1 MSMTTTPEEQ
11 KVLDDIKAAEAA
23 GLDPFGD
30 DEELVRE
37 LPESNSQ
44 EAGQEAGQGE
54 QGSPSESPNPGA
66 RELDEDALHA
76 VLADDGIE
84 VTVPA
89 YQAAVPEDYK
99 TQRTDLLKAKSEAMK
114 KLMDGE
120 LDAEEFAAEESRIS
134 DALEEL
140 TAQRIRAETLLEANQ
155 QSQAAYQQRA
165 IQRLVQQSKSQIDY
179 TADAKAQRQFDTAL
193 QSISVDP
200 DNAGKDF
207 ADLLQ
212 EAHRVVLALR
222 GIPITKGEAVASAL
236 TKAAD
241 RQPEGKAPVTTL
253 RNIPAASTPNANG
266 DMLDQ
271 LGRLS
276 GQEYEAA
283 YARLSPAQKRALLDE

>member
-1 MSMTTTPEEQ
+1 MSMTATPEEQ

-37 LPESNSQ
+37 LPESNPQ
-44 EAGQEAGQGE
+44 EEGQGG
-54 QGSPSESPNPGA
+54 QGSPSESPKPGA
-66 RELDEDALHA
+66 QELDEDALHA
-76 VLADDGIE
+76 VLADDEIE
-84 VTVPA
+84 AAVPA

-99 TQRTDLLKAKSEAMK
+99 AQRTDLLKAKSEAMK

-165 IQRLVQQSKSQIDY
+165 IQRLVQQSKAQIDY

-193 QSISVDP
+193 QAISVDP
-200 DNAGKDF
+200 DNTGKDF

-222 GIPITKGEAVASAL
+222 GIPVTKGEAVASAVA
-236 TKAAD
+236 KAATT
-241 RQPEGKAPVTTL
+241 RQPEGKPPVTL

-271 LGRLS
+271 MGRLS

>member
-1 MSMTTTPEEQ
+1 MSMTPEEQ
-11 KVLDDIKAAEAA
+11 KVLDDIKAAQEA
-23 GLDPFGD
+23 GQDPFGD
-30 DEELVRE
+30 DEEIVRE
-37 LPESNSQ
+37 LPDDK
-44 EAGQEAGQGE
+44 
-54 QGSPSESPNPGA
+54 PSESSI
-66 RELDEDALHA
+66 EDADAADGAENAAGEEGKSQEIDEAALND
-76 VLADDGIE
+76 VLADDEPAPAI
-84 VTVPA
+84 PA

-99 TQRTDLLKAKSEAMK
+99 AQRADLLKAKAEAMK

-120 LDAEEFAAEESRIS
+120 LDAEEFAVEESRIS

-140 TAQRIRAETLLEANQ
+140 TAQRIRAETLIEANQ

-165 IQRLVQQSKSQIDY
+165 IQRLVQQSKAQIDY

-193 QSISVDP
+193 QAISVDP

-222 GIPITKGEAVASAL
+222 GIPVTKGEAVASAVA
-236 TKAAD
+236 KAATT
-241 RQPEGKAPVTTL
+241 RQPEGKPPVTL

>member
-44 EAGQEAGQGE
+44 EGEKEAGQG
-54 QGSPSESPNPGA
+54 SSSESPNPEA

-84 VTVPA
+84 AAVPA

-222 GIPITKGEAVASAL
+222 GIPVTKGEAVASAL

-241 RQPEGKAPVTTL
+241 RQPEGKPPVTL

-271 LGRLS
+271 LSRLS
-276 GQEYEAA
+276 GPAYEEAF
-283 YARLSPAQKRALLDE
+283 ARLSPAQKRALLDE

>member
-1 MSMTTTPEEQ
+1 MSMTATPEEQ

-37 LPESNSQ
+37 LPESNPQ
-44 EAGQEAGQGE
+44 EEGQGG
-54 QGSPSESPNPGA
+54 QGSPSESHKPGA
-66 RELDEDALHA
+66 QELDEDALHA
-76 VLADDGIE
+76 VLADDEIE
-84 VTVPA
+84 AAVPA

-99 TQRTDLLKAKSEAMK
+99 AQRTDLLKAKSEAMK

-120 LDAEEFAAEESRIS
+120 LDAEEFAVEESRIS

-140 TAQRIRAETLLEANQ
+140 TAQRIRAETLIEANQ

-165 IQRLVQQSKSQIDY
+165 IQRLVQQSKAQIDY

-193 QSISVDP
+193 QAISVDP
-200 DNAGKDF
+200 DNTGKDF

-222 GIPITKGEAVASAL
+222 GIPVTKGEAVASAVA
-236 TKAAD
+236 KAATT
-241 RQPEGKAPVTTL
+241 RQPEGKPPVTL